1 MNKQELVE
9 AVTAQLGPD
18 ASKKQVE
25 VTVQALID
33 TISIALRKGESVS
46 LTGFG
51 TFEARKR
58 SARNARNPQT
68 GEKVRVKARTVPAF
82 RAGKGLKDVVA
93 KRAPAPAK
101 KKAAGKKATKK
112 KAAGK
117 KTSGKKAAKKATKKA
132 TKKSTAK
139 KSAKKT
145 AKKR

>member
-18 ASKKQVE
+18 ASKRQVE
-25 VTVQALID
+25 ETVQALID

-117 KTSGKKAAKKATKKA
+117 KAAKKATKKTA
-132 TKKSTAK
+132 AKKSVKKTAK

>member
-101 KKAAGKKATKK
+101 KKAAGKK
-112 KAAGK
+112 
-117 KTSGKKAAKKATKKA
+117 TSGKKAAKKATKKA